1 MTVFQKFRY
10 IHKTNMAGIAIAT
23 FFALGQ
29 AAQAKTIITL
39 DNNFAIS
46 FLSGQL
52 DTRRYQGEIFD
63 VELLEDGVLVAL
75 ADRVLLKSEGSFDE
89 PNFVISQFEVD
100 NLEAVV
106 DSLLLTAQN
115 IRVRDLHLGWLSDDT
130 PITTVNP
137 VDWQQASY
145 HMENIEIIDENSGYA
160 LAIPRFETMPLEFD
174 QLSDGTAFLASGGFE
189 MPYMQILPFGDSA
202 SAIEFETWLDTAGL
216 PYVEF
221 AFLAQQQNSIQ
232 DADIISDSVM
242 QMRMAGLFDLLIH
255 TKFYTSEDA
264 FFLLSDTDMWSDEA
278 ETYLSYLVAETKLGS
293 FKINLRD
300 LGLLAFIDQTGEL
313 PPYPILADQM
323 KGIMGS
329 FLPETGP
336 ELARTIES
344 FMIEGGALQLSAT
357 PNTPFR
363 IEDFAAA
370 LFMPDFV
377 MRQINLNAIHTP

>member
-1 MTVFQKFRY
+1 MTVFQKFCY
-10 IHKTNMAGIAIAT
+10 IHKTNMAGIAIAIL
-23 FFALGQ
+23 FALGQ
-29 AAQAKTIITL
+29 TAQAKTIITL
-39 DNNFAIS
+39 DDNLAIS
-46 FLSGQL
+46 ILSGQL

-75 ADRVLLKSEGSFDE
+75 ADRVLLKTEGSFDE
-89 PNFVISQFEVD
+89 PNLVIRQFEVD
-100 NLEAVV
+100 NLEAVD
-106 DSLLLTAQN
+106 DSLFLTAQT

-130 PITTVNP
+130 PSTTVNS
-137 VDWQQASY
+137 VDWQQAFY
-145 HMENIEIIDENSGYA
+145 QMENIEIIDENSGYA
-160 LAIPRFETMPLEFD
+160 LAIPRFETMPLEFG

-189 MPYMQILPFGDSA
+189 MPYMQILPFGDSP
-202 SAIEFETWLDTAGL
+202 SAIEFETWLNTAGL
-216 PYVEF
+216 PYLEF
-221 AFLAQQQNSIQ
+221 AFIAQQKNSIQ
-232 DADIISDSVM
+232 DAEIISDSEM

-264 FFLLSDTDMWSDEA
+264 FLLLSDTDMWRDEA

-293 FKINLRD
+293 FKINMRD

-313 PPYPILADQM
+313 PPYPILAEQM

-336 ELARTIES
+336 ELARAIES
-344 FMIEGGALQLSAT
+344 FMIDGGALQLSAT

>member
-1 MTVFQKFRY
+1 MTGFQKFRY

-23 FFALGQ
+23 FLALGQ
-29 AAQAKTIITL
+29 TAQAKTIITL
-39 DNNFAIS
+39 DDNLAIS

-89 PNFVISQFEVD
+89 PNLVIRQFEVD
-100 NLEAVV
+100 NLEAVD
-106 DSLLLTAQN
+106 DSLFLIAQT

-130 PITTVNP
+130 PSRRVNP
-137 VDWQQASY
+137 ADWQQASY
-145 HMENIEIIDENSGYA
+145 QMENIEIIDENSGYA

-174 QLSDGTAFLASGGFE
+174 QLSDGTAFLTSGGFE
-189 MPYMQILPFGDSA
+189 MPYMKILPFGDSA

-264 FFLLSDTDMWSDEA
+264 FLVLSDTDMWSDEA

-293 FKINLRD
+293 FKINMRD

-313 PPYPILADQM
+313 PPYPILAEQM

-336 ELARTIES
+336 ELARAIES
-344 FMIEGGALQLSAT
+344 FMIDGGALQLSAT

>member
-1 MTVFQKFRY
+1 MTVFQNFCN
-10 IHKTNMAGIAIAT
+10 IHKTNIASIAIAAS
-23 FFALGQ
+23 FALGET
-29 AAQAKTIITL
+29 AHAKTTITL
-39 DNNFAIS
+39 DDNLAIS

-63 VELLEDGVLVAL
+63 VELFEDGALVAI
-75 ADRVLLKSEGSFDE
+75 ADRVLLKSEGSFED
-89 PNFVISQFEVD
+89 PDLVIRQFEVD
-100 NLEAVV
+100 NLEAVD
-106 DSLLLTAQN
+106 DSLFLTAQT
-115 IRVRDLHLGWLSDDT
+115 IRVRDLHLGWLADDA
-130 PITTVNP
+130 PSTTVNP
-137 VDWQQASY
+137 LDWQQASY
-145 HMENIEIIDENSGYA
+145 QMENIEIIDENAGYA
-160 LAIPRFETMPLEFD
+160 LAIPRFATMPFEFD

-202 SAIEFETWLDTAGL
+202 GAIEFETWLDSAGL
-216 PYVEF
+216 SYLEF

-232 DADIISDSVM
+232 GADIISDSVM
-242 QMRMAGLFDLLIH
+242 QMRMAGLFDLLIR
-255 TKFYTSEDA
+255 TEFYTSEDA
-264 FFLLSDTDMWSDEA
+264 FFLLSDPDMWRDEA
-278 ETYLSYLVAETKLGS
+278 EAYLSYLAAETKLGS
-293 FKINLRD
+293 FKINMRD

-313 PPYPILADQM
+313 PPYPILAEQM

-336 ELARTIES
+336 ELARAIEG

-377 MRQINLNAIHTP
+377 VRQISLNAIHTP